1 MKLKYGFFAASVA
14 AFGALL
20 SSCEDKC
27 VSCNCD
33 AFQVDYI
40 DNVDSTGV
48 ALNELSAGAT
58 VIIHGSGLSTSTGV
72 FLVNGDDWYPVE
84 LNPTFVTDE
93 AIVVTLNSDADI
105 LRTEQLVVRNAGG
118 CDRYVDIAKPV
129 PSPSIKMFRSEF
141 VPEGGKLRIAGNAF
155 LSVGDDKLKVYFF
168 DENDNEI
175 EATYE
180 VKNDN
185 KELIVDVPAGVAD
198 SKPVK
203 LVNQFGECYSPML
216 FRDKRNVFLDF
227 DNTLASDLH
236 GALDTFS
243 TDWNDFVKSSSKFD
257 KFEAM
262 KSAMGG
268 MPEGCDG
275 YYAAITTPT
284 EFGFNTD
291 EMVYFTPYSQG
302 MEEKSLLGEWENEMD
317 LEKMVL
323 KFEIL
328 IPKEVPLAQWFYIVF
343 SAYGSEDDLCTEKY
357 KKPVNCGY
365 FSRDITNLNSWN
377 EEAQTCEGK
386 GDGTA
391 GAWLNMPTLS
401 VDESADSPSGSVK
414 DPFHT
419 DGEWMT
425 VAVPLTSAQFR
436 YNISK
441 YNLVTVEALKS
452 CGQLTKR
459 DMYNMLFHAEG
470 SGGQDKT
477 TPQFGG
483 KFFMAVDNFRIVPD
497 DKGGVRFT
505 KYYGAT
511 PASKYPF

>member
-1 MKLKYGFFAASVA
+1 MKVKYGFLASVA
-14 AFGALL
+14 ALTAFF

-27 VSCNCD
+27 VNCNCD
-33 AFQVDYI
+33 AFQVDYV

-48 ALNELSAGAT
+48 ALNELSAGTT
-58 VIIHGSGLSTSTGV
+58 VIIHGSGLSTTTGV
-72 FLVNGDDWYPVE
+72 FLVNGNDRYAVDF
-84 LNPTFVTDE
+84 NPNFVTDE
-93 AIVVTLNSDADI
+93 AVIVTLKSDADN
-105 LRTEQLVVRNAGG
+105 LRTEQLLLQNAGG
-118 CDRYVDIAKPV
+118 CERYIDLAKPV
-129 PSPSIKMFRSEF
+129 PAPSIKMFRSEF
-141 VPEGGKLRIAGNAF
+141 VPEGGTLRIAGNAF
-155 LSVGDDKLKVYFF
+155 LSVGGDELEVFF
-168 DENDNEI
+168 YGEDGELIKAEYD
-175 EATYE
+175 
-180 VKNDN
+180 VKNDG
-185 KELIVDVPAGVAD
+185 KELLVKVPAGVAD
-198 SKPVK
+198 SKPV
-203 LVNQFGECYSPML
+203 LVRNQFGECESPML

-227 DNTLASDLH
+227 DNVLASDLH

-243 TDWNDFVKSSSKFD
+243 YDWNDFVKSSSKFD

-291 EMVYFTPYSQG
+291 EMIYFTPYSQG
-302 MEEKSLLGEWENEMD
+302 MEEKSLMGEFEDMD
-317 LEKMVL
+317 LDKMVL
-323 KFEIL
+323 KFEVL
-328 IPKEVPLAQWFYIVF
+328 IPKEIPLAQWFYIVF
-343 SAYGSEDDLCTEKY
+343 SAYGAEDDLCNDKY

-365 FSRDITNLNSWN
+365 FSRDMTDLNSWN

-391 GAWLNMPTLS
+391 GAWLNMVTLS
-401 VDESADSPSGSVK
+401 VDESDSPSATVK

-419 DGEWMT
+419 NGEWMT
-425 VAVPLTSAQFR
+425 IAVPLTSSYFR

-441 YNLVTVEALKS
+441 YNLVTNANFVS

-470 SGGQDKT
+470 SGGQAAT
-477 TPQFGG
+477 TPEFGG
-483 KFFMAVDNFRIVPD
+483 KFFVAIDNFRVVPD
-497 DKGGVRFT
+497 DNGGVRFT